1 MSVLVNILLP
11 VFIVAGISALAQ
23 HRLKLNVQTFSK
35 AAFYVFSPAMVIDA
49 FFNSDV
55 SGKEFGQIALAL
67 TLTVLLLWILGEVA
81 SRILD
86 LESGT
91 RAAFLAAVLL
101 SNAGNYGLPVNYFA
115 FGDPGL
121 ARAALYVTINSVLR
135 STLGVYIT
143 ARGDA
148 TSATESLRRVFS
160 VPVIYAAMIGIVFNV
175 MDWPMPEPILRA
187 ASIMGQGLVPSSL
200 VVLGTQIMR
209 TIRDRQ
215 EATKPIALGVM
226 GFGRLLLAP
235 VVAYL
240 VGGLIGLEGLSRKVL
255 TLESATPTAVMTLV
269 LATEYETDVPFA
281 ALSVLVTTLISL
293 LSVAVWLRLLTS

>member
-11 VFIVAGISALAQ
+11 VFIVAGLSALAQ